1 MDNTPALDNN
11 ELKHTLTSQILACQ
25 QLRLLFHKSHK
36 PQQAHNKP
44 EEMKKKIQSSSVTQ
58 HILIEE
64 HPEQEIEEGPYSV
77 EEEVNKMME
86 YADKCSEFFQFQFK
100 GMVGS
105 GYELIVFHLEKSSN
119 SKAN

>member
-36 PQQAHNKP
+36 PPQAHNKS
-44 EEMKKKIQSSSVTQ
+44 EEIKKKIQSSSVTQ

-64 HPEQEIEEGPYSV
+64 HPEEEEIEEGLYSV
-77 EEEVNKMME
+77 EE
-86 YADKCSEFFQFQFK
+86 
-100 GMVGS
+100 
-105 GYELIVFHLEKSSN
+105 
-119 SKAN
+119 